1 MSPSY
6 RMGKMGGKGKW
17 GAGGIRS
24 TFGLG
29 ARGEGGS
36 YKEACDEVH
45 G

>member
-1 MSPSY
+1 MGSSY
-6 RMGKMGGKGKW
+6 RMGRMGGKGEW

-36 YKEACDEVH
+36 YKEAGEQSE